1 MILKL
6 TMRGQSAVM
15 RFRWSPVHCWFL
27 SSCACVL
34 KRVHGERHL
43 LQKNVFWHNEELC
56 SYSDMGF
63 SNVHLLI
70 MYKSL
75 QKLWNDSIYY
85 MHDSLN
91 VKPDIGYVWSFHN
104 EGVPC
109 GLLYFIRS
117 LVDIYLTWEVG
128 KCKGDMRTTKPDE
141 LFISLLLDDLNT
153 FKHTQDFEYPPPPCA
168 WK

>member
-1 MILKL
+1 
-6 TMRGQSAVM
+6 MRRQSAVM

-63 SNVHLLI
+63 CNVHLLI

-85 MHDSLN
+85 MTIASMSKQTLGTYGVYIMKVCN
-91 VKPDIGYVWSFHN
+91 WS
-104 EGVPC
+104 C
-109 GLLYFIRS
+109 GLLYIIRS
-117 LVDIYLTWEVG
+117 LVDIYLTWEVD
-128 KCKGDMRTTKPDE
+128 KCKGDTRTTKPDE

-153 FKHTQDFEYPPPPCA
+153 FKNTQDFEYPPPPCA